1 MNRYADLKNAYG
13 NNLREYYI
21 HYIYSGK
28 KEGRNAR
35 AVGSL
40 TVYNGVDYSSVYQYT
55 YYINNGKKEGR
66 SGKGT
71 SEIIDAT
78 TNYGGIDY
86 SIVYDYKYYVD
97 HNPDIK

>member
-1 MNRYADLKNAYG
+1 MEITQKAALAHFVSNGMNEGRHASEEFDVYAYMNRYADLKNAYG

-55 YYINNGKKEGR
+55 YYINK
-66 SGKGT
+66 
-71 SEIIDAT
+71 
-78 TNYGGIDY
+78 
-86 SIVYDYKYYVD
+86 
-97 HNPDIK
+97 